1 MYTSL
6 GTSCHNVTPDSNCC
20 LLMHI
25 QFAFRLQLAT
35 MRAPVNALDPIA
47 IKMNICMSKQQ
58 LESGVRIVAE
68 ST

>member
-1 MYTSL
+1 
-6 GTSCHNVTPDSNCC
+6 
-20 LLMHI
+20 
-25 QFAFRLQLAT
+25 